1 MNRPVI
7 RKLFLCVVFI
17 QCVAFTTSTAIII
30 RHDREDIRYLELG
43 QGFPSLC
50 HLNLPDGQGTLI
62 APQWIL
68 TAAHVA
74 RDLKWGH
81 RVTIGNKEF
90 EIRSVLIHPEWRTSR
105 HDIALV
111 KLNKPVSHVK
121 PTPLYK
127 KQNETGRII
136 TIVGKGDFG
145 TGLTGPTNNDGMVRG
160 ARNKI
165 DEVNNAW
172 IIFKFDEP
180 NEALD
185 LEGISG
191 PGDSGGPAYIEED
204 GKWYVAGVSAIQSFA
219 KLGLR
224 EGRYGVLE
232 YYSRVSVYSEWIE
245 KSIQAH

>member
-1 MNRPVI
+1 MNRHPSLNI
-7 RKLFLCVVFI
+7 FLAIIIFYGL
-17 QCVAFTTSTAIII
+17 AFSVSAAIII
-30 RHDREDIRYLELG
+30 RHDRQDSEYLELG
-43 QGFPSLC
+43 QRFPSLC

-81 RVTIGNKEF
+81 KITVGDKEY
-90 EIRSVLIHPEWRTSR
+90 EVRRIVIHPQWRTSR

-111 KLNKPVSHVK
+111 KLHKPITHVK
-121 PTPLYK
+121 PVHLYQ
-127 KQNETGRII
+127 KQNEKGKVI
-136 TIVGKGDFG
+136 TIAGKGDFG
-145 TGLTGPTNNDGMVRG
+145 NGLTGPTTNDGLVRG
-160 ARNKI
+160 ARNKV

-180 NEALD
+180 DEALD

-191 PGDSGGPAYIEED
+191 PGDSGGPAYIEE
-204 GKWYVAGVSAIQSFA
+204 GGEWYVAGVSAIQSFA

-232 YYSRVSVYSEWIE
+232 YYTRVSMYVDWIE
-245 KSIQAH
+245 RTIQNH